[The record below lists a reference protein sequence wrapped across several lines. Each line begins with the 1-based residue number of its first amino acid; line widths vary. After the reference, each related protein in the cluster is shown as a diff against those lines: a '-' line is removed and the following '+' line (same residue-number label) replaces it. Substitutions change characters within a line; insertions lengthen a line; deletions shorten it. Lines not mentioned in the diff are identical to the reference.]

1 MKSYHPL
8 FLAFLTLPLTIAAVF
23 AEPIPQSPC
32 SSNFCESHLLAEGRG
47 GGRQGRGGGPDKLME
62 QLNLNQTQVQQLK
75 AIRQKYSGQMEPLK
89 QQIRAKADELSQLM
103 EGTAS
108 NDVIRTKHQEMLT
121 LREKMGNLRFESM
134 LEMRDILTPEQRRE
148 FGQLMQQRR
157 QRMGGNRG
165 EGGDISP

>member
-8 FLAFLTLPLTIAAVF
+8 FLAFLTIPLTTTAIF
-23 AEPIPQSPC
+23 AEPIPQSLC
-32 SSNFCESHLLAEGRG
+32 SSNFCETHLLAQRGG
-47 GGRQGRGGGPDKLME
+47 GGRQGGERGPDKFME
-62 QLNLNQTQVQQLK
+62 QLNLSQAQVQQLK
-75 AIRQKYSGQMEPLK
+75 AIRQKYSGQMEPLEE
-89 QQIRAKADELSQLM
+89 QIRLKAQELSQLM

-121 LREKMGNLRFESM
+121 LRQKMGTLRFESM

-157 QRMGGNRG
+157 HRMGGNRG